1 MADSWAGGQAMP
13 AQVSQAP
20 RCLQPLLFSTRG
32 SPEGEVTPVQW
43 TGGEMLPSPLLLK
56 GKRREQELP

>member
-1 MADSWAGGQAMP
+1 MP

-20 RCLQPLLFSTRG
+20 HCLQPLLFSTRG

>member
-1 MADSWAGGQAMP
+1 MP

-43 TGGEMLPSPLLLK
+43 TGGDATFTSSAK
-56 GKRREQELP
+56 GQEERARTALRGGI